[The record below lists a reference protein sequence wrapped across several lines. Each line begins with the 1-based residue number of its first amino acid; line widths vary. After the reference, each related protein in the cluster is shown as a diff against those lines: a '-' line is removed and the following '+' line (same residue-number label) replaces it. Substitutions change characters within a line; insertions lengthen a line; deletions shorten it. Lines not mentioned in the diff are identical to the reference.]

1 MKFTDSTPFEI
12 PDGLP
17 TLRDIQHYRDLLL
30 GASLPKLEDS
40 IQDEKRSCLSGFVIP
55 FRLSNA
61 PRTFMHLMSQVLKPF
76 SCKFIVVNFDD
87 ILALFFNVLTCL
99 EHLGMIMEV
108 LWRNKIYINIMKF
121 SFL

>member
-1 MKFTDSTPFEI
+1 MLKKRTFWLYLEDDCNGCKKLEEEEEFRVKFTDSTPFEI

-17 TLRDIQHYRDLLL
+17 TLWDIQHYRDLLL

-76 SCKFIVVNFDD
+76 SCKFICGEFWWYFGF
-87 ILALFFNVLTCL
+87 IF
-99 EHLGMIMEV
+99 
-108 LWRNKIYINIMKF
+108 
-121 SFL
+121 